1 MTDEEFDKL
10 FELDSTTNQALID
23 EDIKRSAIRKQQQA
37 KERAERQKAEELRR
51 SQMPDWEKEKE
62 AERAKAILS
71 FVRIMTIAVL
81 VGFFLFLVIMFSPH
95 GFL

>member
-51 SQMPDWEKEKE
+51 SQIPDWEKEKE